1 MAAETETKPEDKD
14 KEATDAEEG
23 KDSKTPDPKADE
35 SKDDKTEKPAG
46 LTADDVK
53 RQVAEALAEKEKA
66 DKEAAETKKLED
78 NKEFDKL
85 LAKAKE
91 TIATL
96 NQELATLKLERVKE
110 KAARKH
116 GLPDAM
122 AVRLVGT
129 TEAEINEDAKALK
142 KSLPADAGNETPT
155 DKEALGTPGGGAGAG
170 NKKPDTTKV
179 DAYRNQFS
187 I

>member
-1 MAAETETKPEDKD
+1 MAAETETKPEDKE
-14 KEATDAEEG
+14 KETTGTEEG
-23 KDSKTPDPKADE
+23 KESKALDPKPDEDKAD
-35 SKDDKTEKPAG
+35 KPAG

-53 RQVAEALAEKEKA
+53 RQVAEALAEKEKS

-85 LAKAKE
+85 LAKERDRVKE
-91 TIATL
+91 L
-96 NQELATLKLERVKE
+96 EKKYNDLLLERVKE
-110 KAARKH
+110 RAARKH

-129 TEAEINEDAKALK
+129 TEAEINEDAKQLK

-170 NKKPDTTKV
+170 NKKPDTAKV
-179 DAYRNQFS
+179 DAYRGQFS